1 MAPKMKKEMQ
11 DMYINCNP
19 LKLIPQVLR
28 YSATKIRDTRS
39 QDPLPSSPG
48 LSSTELFRRA
58 ATGHP
63 HDKTFGGKGS
73 VGETRLSFT
82 NTASSFIKNA
92 KSVYLIYILDSSSA
106 NKPMASFGILQ
117 KGPGK
122 DLKYLDA

>member
-1 MAPKMKKEMQ
+1 MAPKMKEEMQ
-11 DMYINCNP
+11 DMYINCML

-48 LSSTELFRRA
+48 LGTTELFRRA
-58 ATGHP
+58 AAGRP

-82 NTASSFIKNA
+82 NTGSSFIKNA
-92 KSVYLIYILDSSSA
+92 KSISV
-106 NKPMASFGILQ
+106 MHFRCVFH
-117 KGPGK
+117 
-122 DLKYLDA
+122 